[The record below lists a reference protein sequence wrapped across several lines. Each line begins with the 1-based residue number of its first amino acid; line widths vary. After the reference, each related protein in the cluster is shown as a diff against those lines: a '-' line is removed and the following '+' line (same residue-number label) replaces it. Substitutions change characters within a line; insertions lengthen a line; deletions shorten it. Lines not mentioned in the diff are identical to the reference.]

1 MKKNLLIAAALL
13 TMALPAAAQMSNIA
27 PAPGSVIDMD
37 EMNFGLN
44 SISFGLPDGSGA
56 NRVSRRGG
64 DSSRTR
70 QQQPPGAV

>member
-44 SISFGLPDGSGA
+44 S
-56 NRVSRRGG
+56 
-64 DSSRTR
+64 
-70 QQQPPGAV
+70 